1 MPRISELPAGAAAAA
16 DEVPVNKAGTTTKVT
31 VAGFAIGGSRVM
43 GLIGINN
50 SVTPN
55 TQYDLS
61 ADTVVLRNTSD
72 GTIAVRT
79 ATGTITNDTGLA
91 GSAANGRD
99 QAGAFSA
106 SSWVHFYFIWNGT
119 TLATLS
125 STVAPPTGPTLPTGY
140 THWAYAGAVR
150 YNATPV
156 LLPTRFA
163 GALATYGV
171 VTGGEIRI
179 LSAGTASTMT
189 AVSAASYVPPNS
201 RIALM
206 SVSLADNTN
215 PATDR
220 YALALRPT
228 GATDAGQDIC
238 TVVAVNGVVTVTTT
252 TALVPV
258 SASQSLDY
266 VVLPASPAISI
277 GAFLD
282 VYGYVMPNG
291 DS

>member
-1 MPRISELPAGAAAAA
+1 
-16 DEVPVNKAGTTTKVT
+16 
-31 VAGFAIGGSRVM
+31 
-43 GLIGINN
+43 
-50 SVTPN
+50 
-55 TQYDLS
+55 
-61 ADTVVLRNTSD
+61 
-72 GTIAVRT
+72 
-79 ATGTITNDTGLA
+79 
-91 GSAANGRD
+91 
-99 QAGAFSA
+99 
-106 SSWVHFYFIWNGT
+106 
-119 TLATLS
+119 
-125 STVAPPTGPTLPTGY
+125 
-140 THWAYAGAVR
+140 
-150 YNATPV
+150 
-156 LLPTRFA
+156 
-163 GALATYGV
+163 
-171 VTGGEIRI
+171 
-179 LSAGTASTMT
+179 
-189 AVSAASYVPPNS
+189 
-201 RIALM
+201 M